1 MTASLRHPAP
11 PEKLPRGR
19 HRLAQ
24 AVVADV
30 CGAALNAFAA
40 SVLAAASTAG

>member
-11 PEKLPRGR
+11 PENLPRGR

-24 AVVADV
+24 AVVAEV
-30 CGAALNAFAA
+30 SGAALNAFAA
-40 SVLAAASTAG
+40 SGLAAASAAG